1 MRGRRCAEVPAWSKG
16 HPEATGK
23 ANRMSDLKQTAL
35 HDLHVELGAKM
46 VPFAGY
52 AMPVQYPL
60 GVMKEHLHTRAAAGL
75 FDVSHMGQVV
85 VRAKSGSY
93 EDAAL
98 AMETLVP
105 VDVLGLGEMRQRYA
119 MFTDPNGGILDDLML
134 ANLGDHLFVVVNAGC
149 KDDDIALM
157 KEALSDRC
165 EIEVLDDRAL
175 LALQGPKAEAA
186 LARLQPLVADMK
198 FMDVAKDVDIDGIT
212 VTLSRSGYTG
222 EDGYEISVANADAE
236 ALARKLLALEEVEP
250 IGLGARDS
258 LRLEGGL
265 CLYGHDIDTTTT
277 PVEAA
282 LNWAIQKVRRNDG
295 ERAGGFPGAGVIL
308 QQLADGAPRKRVG
321 LLPEGRAPMREGVAI
336 FDAAEAG
343 NEVGTVTSGGFG
355 PTVGGPVA
363 MGYVTAE
370 HAKVDTPL
378 WGEVRGKRLP
388 LTVTKMPFVA
398 ANFKR

>member
-1 MRGRRCAEVPAWSKG
+1 
-16 HPEATGK
+16 
-23 ANRMSDLKQTAL
+23 MSDLKQTAL

-52 AMPVQYPL
+52 SMPVQYPL

-75 FDVSHMGQVV
+75 FDVGHMGQVV
-85 VRAKSGSY
+85 VRARSGSY

-98 AMETLVP
+98 AMERLVP

-157 KEALSDRC
+157 REALSDVC

-175 LALQGPKAEAA
+175 LALQGPQAEAA
-186 LARLQPLVADMK
+186 LARLQPSVADTK
-198 FMDVAKDVDIDGIT
+198 FMDVARDVDLDGIT

-222 EDGYEISVANADAE
+222 EDGYEISVANGDAV
-236 ALARKLLALEEVEP
+236 ALVQKLLAMEEVEP

-282 LNWAIQKVRRNDG
+282 LNWAIQKVRREDG
-295 ERAGGFPGAGVIL
+295 ARAGGFPGAGVIL

-336 FDAAEAG
+336 FDAAEGG
-343 NEVGTVTSGGFG
+343 NEIGRVTSGGFG

-363 MGYVTAE
+363 MGYVSAE
-370 HAKVDTPL
+370 HAKVDTAL